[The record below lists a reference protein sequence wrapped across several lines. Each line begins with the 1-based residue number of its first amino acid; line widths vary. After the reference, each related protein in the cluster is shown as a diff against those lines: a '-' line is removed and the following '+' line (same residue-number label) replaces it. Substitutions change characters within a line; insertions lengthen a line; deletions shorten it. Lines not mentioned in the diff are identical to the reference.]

1 MDPDADG
8 AGAARRRSLSP
19 ILQNEEFKPLSS
31 TVRVDYGAC
40 SDIRPKGAP
49 NEDHYLI
56 VRLGRSQ
63 ETLAT
68 SLLEA
73 ETPQQFREFGYGFVV
88 ADGLGGTGTGGV
100 ASRVAISTLV
110 HLMVHYGRWN
120 VRVDARTAFEIL
132 ERLDWV
138 HGELDEVVK
147 RHARSNARLTAMST
161 RLTGAYSAGDELFVA
176 HSGKSGAYIFRNGW
190 LSQLSDVPPPPQPAV
205 KRGPRLVGDDRD
217 RLEDVLSDAIGG
229 EGRARVVT
237 ARYKLE
243 DGDVLMLCS
252 ERLVESLGEE
262 RIADILT
269 DRRDS
274 NESCRRLVDAALEGR
289 SAENATVILAQY
301 RIPSRRPR

>member
-1 MDPDADG
+1 MDPDAEA

-19 ILQNEEFKPLSS
+19 ILQNEEFQPLSS
-31 TVRVDYGAC
+31 TVRVDYGAY
-40 SDIRPKGAP
+40 SDIRPRGAP

-68 SLLEA
+68 SLTEA
-73 ETPQQFREFGYGFVV
+73 ETPLEFREFGYGFVV

-100 ASRVAISTLV
+100 ASRVAMSTLV

-138 HGELDEVVK
+138 YGELDEVVK
-147 RHARSNARLTAMST
+147 RHARTNSKLEAMST
-161 RLTGAYSAGDELFVA
+161 RLTGAYTAGDDLFVF

-190 LSQLSDVPPPPQPAV
+190 LSQLSDAPPPPPPAV
-205 KRGPRLVGDDRD
+205 KLGPRLVGDDSE
-217 RLEDVLSDAIGG
+217 RLENILSDAIGG
-229 EGRARVVT
+229 EGRARAVT

-243 DGDVLMLCS
+243 DGDVLMLCG
-252 ERLVESLGEE
+252 ERLVEALGAE

-269 DRRDS
+269 DRRDPE
-274 NESCRRLVDAALEGR
+274 ESCRRLVDAALEGR

-301 RIPSRRPR
+301 RIPSPRPR

>member
-1 MDPDADG
+1 MDPDAEA

-19 ILQNEEFKPLSS
+19 ILQNEEFQPLSS
-31 TVRVDYGAC
+31 TVRVDYGAY
-40 SDIRPKGAP
+40 SDIRPRGAP

-68 SLLEA
+68 SLTEA
-73 ETPQQFREFGYGFVV
+73 ETPLEFREFGYGFVV

-100 ASRVAISTLV
+100 ASRVAMSTLV

-138 HGELDEVVK
+138 YGELDEVVK
-147 RHARSNARLTAMST
+147 RHARTNSKLEAMST
-161 RLTGAYSAGDELFVA
+161 RLTGAYTAGDDLFVF

-190 LSQLSDVPPPPQPAV
+190 LSQLSDAPPPPPAV
-205 KRGPRLVGDDRD
+205 KLGPRLVGDDSE
-217 RLEDVLSDAIGG
+217 RLEYILSDAIVG
-229 EGRARVVT
+229 EGRARAVT

-243 DGDVLMLCS
+243 DGDVLMLCG
-252 ERLVESLGEE
+252 ERLVEALGAE

-269 DRRDS
+269 DRRDPE
-274 NESCRRLVDAALEGR
+274 ESCRRLVDAALEGR

>member
-1 MDPDADG
+1 MDPDAEA

-19 ILQNEEFKPLSS
+19 ILQNEEFQPLSS
-31 TVRVDYGAC
+31 TVRVDYGAY
-40 SDIRPKGAP
+40 SDIRPRGAP

-68 SLLEA
+68 SLTEA
-73 ETPQQFREFGYGFVV
+73 ETPLEFREFGYGFVV

-100 ASRVAISTLV
+100 ASRVAMSTLV

-138 HGELDEVVK
+138 YGELDEVVK
-147 RHARSNARLTAMST
+147 RHARTNSKLEAMST
-161 RLTGAYSAGDELFVA
+161 RLTGAYTAGDDLFVF

-190 LSQLSDVPPPPQPAV
+190 LSQLSDAPPPPPAV
-205 KRGPRLVGDDRD
+205 KLGPRLVGDDSE
-217 RLEDVLSDAIGG
+217 RLENILSDAIGG
-229 EGRARVVT
+229 EGRARAVT

-243 DGDVLMLCS
+243 DGDVLMLCG
-252 ERLVESLGEE
+252 ERLVEALGAE

-269 DRRDS
+269 DRRDPE
-274 NESCRRLVDAALEGR
+274 ESCRRLVDAALEGR

>member
-1 MDPDADG
+1 MDSDAD
-8 AGAARRRSLSP
+8 AANAARRRSLSP
-19 ILQNEEFKPLSS
+19 ILKNEEFQPLSA
-31 TVRVDYGAC
+31 TVRVDYGAW

-68 SLLEA
+68 SLSEA
-73 ETPQQFREFGYGFVV
+73 ETPGQFQEFGYGFVV

-100 ASRVAISTLV
+100 ASRVAMSTLV
-110 HLMVHYGRWN
+110 HLMIHYGRWN
-120 VRVDARTAFEIL
+120 VRVDSRTAFEIL

-138 HGELDEVVK
+138 HNELDEVVK
-147 RHARSNARLTAMST
+147 RFGRTNARLEAMST
-161 RLTGAYSAGDELFVA
+161 RLTGAYSAGDDLFVV

-190 LSQLSDVPPPPQPAV
+190 LFQLSDAPTPPEPAM
-205 KRGPRLVGDDRD
+205 KLGPRLVGDDTD
-217 RLEDVLSDAIGG
+217 RLEQILSDAIGG
-229 EGRARVVT
+229 EGRARAVT
-237 ARYKLE
+237 GRYKLE

-252 ERLVESLGEE
+252 QRLIDALGEG

-269 DRRDS
+269 DRREPE
-274 NESCRRLVDAALEGR
+274 ESCRRLVDAALEGR

-301 RIPSRRPR
+301 RIPNPRLL

>member
-1 MDPDADG
+1 MDPDAEA

-19 ILQNEEFKPLSS
+19 ILQNEEFQPLSS
-31 TVRVDYGAC
+31 TVRVDYGAY
-40 SDIRPKGAP
+40 SDIRPRGAP

-68 SLLEA
+68 SLTEA
-73 ETPQQFREFGYGFVV
+73 ETPLEFREFGYGFVV

-100 ASRVAISTLV
+100 ASRVAMSTLV

-138 HGELDEVVK
+138 YGELDEVVK
-147 RHARSNARLTAMST
+147 RHARTNSKLEAMST
-161 RLTGAYSAGDELFVA
+161 RLTGAYTAGDDLFVF

-190 LSQLSDVPPPPQPAV
+190 LSQLSDAPPPPPAV
-205 KRGPRLVGDDRD
+205 KLGPRLVGDDSE
-217 RLEDVLSDAIGG
+217 RLENILSDAIGG
-229 EGRARVVT
+229 EGRARAVT

-243 DGDVLMLCS
+243 DGDVLMLCG
-252 ERLVESLGEE
+252 ERLVEALGAE

-269 DRRDS
+269 DRRDPE
-274 NESCRRLVDAALEGR
+274 ESCRRLVDAALEGR

-301 RIPSRRPR
+301 RIPSPRPR

>member
-1 MDPDADG
+1 MDPDAEA

-19 ILQNEEFKPLSS
+19 ILQNEEFQPLSS
-31 TVRVDYGAC
+31 TVRVDYGAY
-40 SDIRPKGAP
+40 SDIRPRGAP

-68 SLLEA
+68 SLTEA
-73 ETPQQFREFGYGFVV
+73 ETPLEFREFGYGFVV

-100 ASRVAISTLV
+100 ASRVAMSTLV

-132 ERLDWV
+132 EGLDWV
-138 HGELDEVVK
+138 YGELDEVVK
-147 RHARSNARLTAMST
+147 RHARTNSKLEAMST
-161 RLTGAYSAGDELFVA
+161 RLTGAYTAGDDLFVF

-190 LSQLSDVPPPPQPAV
+190 LSQLSDAPPPPPAV
-205 KRGPRLVGDDRD
+205 KLGPRLVGDDSE
-217 RLEDVLSDAIGG
+217 RLENILSDAIGG
-229 EGRARVVT
+229 EGRARAVT

-243 DGDVLMLCS
+243 DGDVLMLCG
-252 ERLVESLGEE
+252 ERLVEALGAE

-269 DRRDS
+269 DRRDPE
-274 NESCRRLVDAALEGR
+274 ESCRRLVDAALEGR
-289 SAENATVILAQY
+289 SAANATVILAQY